1 MSNDPRIPVQRLV
14 ADLERAG
21 LRLWAED
28 GVLKFRAP
36 AGFMTDER
44 RTLLRARRD
53 EILAHLANGGMPRV
67 VPDAEHRHEPFP
79 ITEVQSAYL
88 LGRGST
94 FAYGGVACH
103 GYGELHYPDLDPE
116 RMTRAWR
123 TLVARHDMLRAVVD
137 IDGSQRVLPE
147 VEDYQ
152 VAVDDL
158 RGRGREAFD
167 RGVVEARS
175 AMDHRV
181 FRPDV
186 WPLFEARLTR
196 GDDEAVLH
204 VSVDFLI
211 ADFVS
216 IQIILDELHQLYH
229 DTGPL
234 PELEIG
240 FRDYL
245 LAERNWSAGR
255 RETDR
260 DYWLRRVDDLPP
272 GPELPITARAR
283 QTEGRFRR
291 LAATLTPELWEGLRK
306 HAGQHDVSPSGA
318 VLAAY
323 AHVIGAWSRRPT
335 FTLNVT
341 LLNRLPLHP
350 QVPAVVGDFTGVE
363 LLAVD
368 QSGADTFDR
377 WARTVQAQ
385 LWQDMDHRAFSGI
398 EVMREVTRRRGA
410 EAALFPVVFTSA
422 IGLGEA
428 GATESVSQGR
438 LGYGIS
444 QTPQV
449 VIDCQ
454 NSERDGGLST
464 NWDVREGVLPDGV
477 VDDMFAAFEQLL
489 CQLATDDQAWQ
500 RPPSSLLPARQRRRR
515 EEVNATAA
523 PLVRA
528 RLHDAVFAQ
537 ARLTPDAPAV
547 VHGTTA
553 LSYRDLTAR
562 ATGVANRL
570 VESGCA
576 PGDLVGVTLERGPEQ
591 VVAVLG
597 ALLAGA
603 VYVPVDTVQPAARR
617 DTILTGAGVRQVLT
631 SRALAAGRWPSGV
644 TLLAVDEVPPA
655 DPPGEP
661 GGSQPADLAYV
672 IHTSGSSGTPKGV
685 MITHE
690 AALNTVLDINARF
703 AVGAQDRVLGLSH
716 LGFDLSVYDIF
727 GPLSVGGALVIPD
740 AERRADPS
748 HWADLVAT
756 HGVTVW
762 NSVPA
767 QLQMLS
773 GYLGVAGAAL
783 PTLRLAML
791 SGDWIPVALP
801 DQIRAQVPGLT
812 VVSLGGATEASIW
825 SIHYPIGTVGEGWAS
840 IPYGRPL
847 TNQTFHVLD
856 PLLRPC
862 PDWVTGELY
871 IGGAGLASG
880 YLHDPERTAER
891 FIVHPATGERLYR
904 TGDLGRYLPDG
915 DIEFL
920 GREDHQV
927 KIRGH
932 RIELAEI
939 ETALQGHPDVAAAA
953 VLVAGDQP
961 LERTLVAFAQPAT
974 ATPPAPEVAEL
985 TAVAVRAGDAA
996 LDGVDPDRYLEY
1008 AHRLDQVALPAML
1021 DTFRRAGMFATLDD
1035 RRTAA
1040 EIVAATGAAPRH
1052 HRLLHRWLAALVTEG
1067 LLTVD
1072 GDHYRL
1078 TGTVAPDALDVAWA
1092 AVDAVALPDEE
1103 RLLDY
1108 FRASIRHLPAL
1119 LRGDE
1124 DPLRLLFP
1132 EGRLDVS
1139 EQLYEEAV
1147 FNRWANRAAGAVVA
1161 ELGTRSRRPGPLRV
1175 LEVGAGGGGTTAAV
1189 LEALAG
1195 QDVDYL
1201 CTDLSPYFV
1210 GKSQA
1215 RFAELP
1221 GVRFGLY
1228 DLDGDPAEQGLAP
1241 NSFDLVVAGDVLHTT
1256 ADVDRV
1262 LERLRGL
1269 LAPGGWLVA
1278 LEMTRDHYQIM
1289 TSLELLVR
1297 LDDATGDFTDDRAG
1311 TGAVFLTR
1319 DRWRDILD
1327 RAGADA
1333 DVCLPAEDTF
1343 VGRMG
1348 MCVLAA
1354 RFKADRAPAHPRTLA
1369 DHLRA
1374 VLPEYMVPGTV
1385 EILDELPVTD
1395 NGKIDRR
1402 SLAGRLGR
1410 RQSRTQTGLA
1420 GVAPETDLERDLV
1433 AMWSE
1438 ALGTPVGRDG
1448 NLFELGGDSL
1458 VAAQLA
1464 GRIIEE
1470 LPLARTLFF
1479 DEVLRNLLELAT
1491 VARLAQWLTAAAETG
1506 EQPAETGPQR
1516 RADLLVAV
1524 HAGGTGVPRIFLPD
1538 EAGSADGVASL
1549 AAALRPAAPAWVFT
1563 GAGLELLPSVDT
1575 AAAAYAQ
1582 AVVDADLPQVE
1593 LLAHGPMAVLAVEV
1607 ARNLTERGVLVE
1619 GLRLVAADRPAA
1631 GTGDGPTAGVR
1642 DALARHEPSIYAGD
1656 ITLVLPARDAE
1667 TEFWEDLCLG
1677 SFAVVDTDLSTE
1689 QLRWSAEPVALSTAL
1704 GSAR

>member
-1 MSNDPRIPVQRLV
+1 MSNDPRIPVERLV
-14 ADLERAG
+14 TDLERAG

-28 GVLKFRAP
+28 GTLKFRAP

-44 RTLLRARRD
+44 RAQLRARRD
-53 EILAHLANGGMPRV
+53 EILAHLANGRLPRV
-67 VPDAEHRHEPFP
+67 VPDQEHRHDPFP
-79 ITEVQSAYL
+79 VTEVQSAYL

-123 TLVARHDMLRAVVD
+123 ALIARHDMLRAVID
-137 IDGSQRVLPE
+137 IDGSQRVLPH
-147 VEDYQ
+147 VDDYH
-152 VAVDDL
+152 VAVHDL
-158 RGRGREAFD
+158 RGRERGEFD
-167 RGVVEARS
+167 RGVAEVRAE
-175 AMDHRV
+175 MDHRV
-181 FRPDV
+181 FRPDA
-186 WPLFEARLTR
+186 WPLFEARVTR

-216 IQIILDELHQLYH
+216 IQIILDELHHLYH
-229 DTGPL
+229 GNEQL
-234 PELEIG
+234 PALEIG

-245 LAERNWSAGR
+245 QAERNWTASH
-255 RETDR
+255 READR

-272 GPELPITARAR
+272 GPELPLTSRAR
-283 QTEGRFRR
+283 QTDGRFRR
-291 LAATLTPELWEGLRK
+291 LAATLEPELWEGLRK
-306 HAGQHDVSPSGA
+306 HAGQHDVSPSCA

-323 AHVIGAWSRRPT
+323 AHVIAAWSRRPT

-363 LLAVD
+363 LLAVG
-368 QSGADTFDR
+368 QSGAETFDR
-377 WARTVQAQ
+377 WARAVQAQ

-398 EVMREVTRRRGA
+398 EVMREITRRRGA
-410 EAALFPVVFTSA
+410 DAALFPVVFTSA

-428 GATESVSQGR
+428 GAPAAASHGR

-464 NWDVREGVLPDGV
+464 NWDVRDGVLPDGV
-477 VDDMFAAFEQLL
+477 AEDMFAAFEQLL
-489 CQLATDDQAWQ
+489 RQLATDDQAWQ
-500 RPPSSLLPARQRRRR
+500 RVPSSLLPQRQRRRR

-523 PLVRA
+523 PLTRA

-537 ARLTPDAPAV
+537 ARRTPDAPAV
-547 VHGTTA
+547 IHGTAT
-553 LSYRDLTAR
+553 LSYADLAAR
-562 ATGVANRL
+562 ATGVAARL
-570 VESGCA
+570 VESGCV
-576 PGDLVGVTLERGPEQ
+576 PGDLVGVTLERGPGQ

-597 ALLAGA
+597 ALLASA

-617 DTILTGAGVRQVLT
+617 ETILTGAGVRYVLT
-631 SRALAAGRWPSGV
+631 SRDLAAGPWPPGV
-644 TLLAVDEVPPA
+644 VVVALEEVPPA
-655 DPPGEP
+655 DPPREP
-661 GGSQPADLAYV
+661 GGARPEDLAYV
-672 IHTSGSSGTPKGV
+672 IHTSGSTGTPKGV

-703 AVGAQDRVLGLSH
+703 AVGERDRVLGLSQ

-727 GPLSVGGALVIPD
+727 GPLSVGGALVVPD

-773 GYLGVAGAAL
+773 GYLGVAGTAL

-801 DQIRAQVPGLT
+801 DQIRAQVPGLS

-825 SIHYPIGTVGEGWAS
+825 SIHYPVGAVGEDWAS

-847 TNQTFHVLD
+847 ANQTFHVLD

-871 IGGAGLASG
+871 IGGAGLARG

-891 FIVHPATGERLYR
+891 FIVHPVTGERLYH

-920 GREDHQV
+920 GREDQQV

-939 ETALQGHPDVAAAA
+939 ETALQSHPDVAAAA

-961 LERTLVAFAQPAT
+961 LERTLVAFAQPAA
-974 ATPPAPEVAEL
+974 ATPPAGDVADLE
-985 TAVAVRAGDAA
+985 AVAARAGDAA
-996 LDGVDPDRYLEY
+996 LAGIDPDRYLEY

-1021 DTFRRAGMFATLDD
+1021 DTFRRAGMFASPDD
-1035 RRTAA
+1035 RHTAA
-1040 EIVAATGAAPRH
+1040 EIVAATDAAPRH
-1052 HRLLHRWLAALVTEG
+1052 HRLLRRWLAALVAEG
-1067 LLTVD
+1067 LLAVD
-1072 GDHYRL
+1072 GDRYRL
-1078 TGTVAPDALDVAWA
+1078 AGAVRPDALDAAWA
-1092 AVDAVALPDEE
+1092 AVEAAAVPGEE

-1139 EQLYEEAV
+1139 QQLYEEAV
-1147 FNRWANRAAGAVVA
+1147 FNRWANQAAGAVVA
-1161 ELGTRSRRPGPLRV
+1161 DLGARRRHPGPLRV

-1189 LEALAG
+1189 LDALAG
-1195 QDVDYL
+1195 QDIDYL
-1201 CTDLSPYFV
+1201 CTDLSPYFA
-1210 GKSQA
+1210 GQSQA
-1215 RFAELP
+1215 RFADVP

-1228 DLDGDPAEQGLAP
+1228 DLDADPTEQGLAP
-1241 NSFDLVVAGDVLHTT
+1241 NSFDLVVAGDVLHAT

-1311 TGAVFLTR
+1311 TETVFLAR

-1327 RAGADA
+1327 RAGADTS
-1333 DVCLPAEDTF
+1333 VCLPAEGTF

-1354 RFKADRAPAHPRTLA
+1354 RFKADRAPAHPRALT

-1374 VLPEYMVPGTV
+1374 RLPEYMVPGTV

-1410 RQSRTQTGLA
+1410 RHGGTRAGLPGA
-1420 GVAPETDLERDLV
+1420 APETELERHLV
-1433 AMWSE
+1433 ALWSE

-1470 LPLARTLFF
+1470 LPPARTLFF

-1491 VARLAQWLTAAAETG
+1491 VARLAQWLTTAAEAG
-1506 EQPAETGPQR
+1506 EQPHETGQERP
-1516 RADLLVAV
+1516 AELLVAV
-1524 HAGGTGVPRIFLPD
+1524 HAEGTGVPRIFLPD
-1538 EAGSADGVASL
+1538 ESGSLDGVAPL

-1563 GAGLELLPSVDT
+1563 GAGLELLPSVDN

-1582 AVVDADLPQVE
+1582 AVVDADLAQVE

-1619 GLRLVAADRPAA
+1619 GLRLVAGHRPGPGVADDPA
-1631 GTGDGPTAGVR
+1631 TPVR
-1642 DALARHEPSIYAGD
+1642 DALARHEPAIYAGD
-1656 ITLVLPARDAE
+1656 ITLVQPARDAE
-1667 TEFWEDLCLG
+1667 IEFWEDLCLG
-1677 SFAVVDTDLSTE
+1677 SLDVVDTDLPAE
-1689 QLRWSAEPVALSTAL
+1689 RLRWSAEPAALAAAL
-1704 GSAR
+1704 DPAR